1 MAFSFGS
8 TPAPAAQGAPT
19 PAPGGFSFGG
29 TPAAPAPSTGG
40 FSFGG
45 ASSSSTT
52 PAPAGGSLFGS
63 TPAPAPTGG
72 GSFGSAAPAPSGG
85 LFGSTPA
92 PAPSTG
98 GLFGSSTP
106 APAAG
111 GIFGSTPAPA
121 SGGLFGSTPA
131 PSTGG
136 LFGSSAPAPSTGGGL
151 FGTPAPATQQSF
163 APQQPAV
170 QLSGN
175 TPYSQLPD
183 NAKKAIDSIY
193 QLMMEHRRT
202 IATVKTMA
210 PSLLIVDDMD
220 DADSATAD
228 GRTSPSSPADAAA
241 GFRRRNSSKK
251 VVDPSSAP
259 LPNQMAALQAQI
271 NTLLQ
276 SVESNLLEAQQ
287 LKAYTGEAV
296 TQAKLHGAWP
306 IESIAARNG
315 VALSGLKQLAG
326 DGSSSSNAWN
336 ALGSSAVPASTL
348 NTSGMNNVDA
358 AALQF
363 IMDRRAASVD
373 RIETMPSPYFLELLQ
388 NFEQRLETVY
398 RDLEAVRSR
407 VAIAEEAERVQSMG
421 SMGLRGDETSLIL
434 SGGDDYA
441 AMTSLML
448 YDGAGAGPAP
458 LYNQLASLARSQ
470 YDHFLRIAAQAA
482 RAHEG
487 LEEVKLRYQRF
498 CITTQGY
505 YDDPFRKADTE
516 EVSREREMQQKIMEK
531 QFASAGAAAAS
542 TAAAPG
548 AAPTPASGGGLFGAT
563 PAPASGGGLF
573 GAAPA
578 PASGGGLFG
587 STPAPA
593 TGGGLFGSNT
603 ASSTG
608 GLFGSNPAPAPS
620 AGGLFGAPA
629 PTAAAP
635 APSTG
640 GLFGTTTPA
649 PATGGLF
656 GSNPAP
662 APTGGQFGSSAA
674 PAPAAGTSLFGAPAA
689 GGLFSAPTTPASTL
703 APRKKSGGRSGR
715 RK

>member
-1 MAFSFGS
+1 MNS
-8 TPAPAAQGAPT
+8 
-19 PAPGGFSFGG
+19 
-29 TPAAPAPSTGG
+29 
-40 FSFGG
+40 
-45 ASSSSTT
+45 
-52 PAPAGGSLFGS
+52 
-63 TPAPAPTGG
+63 
-72 GSFGSAAPAPSGG
+72 APAPSGG
-85 LFGSTPA
+85 LFGSAPA

-111 GIFGSTPAPA
+111 GLFGSTPAPA

-136 LFGSSAPAPSTGGGL
+136 LFGTSAPAPSTGGGL
-151 FGTPAPATQQSF
+151 FGTPAPATQQSV

-175 TPYSQLPD
+175 TPYSQLPE

-202 IATVKTMA
+202 MATVKTMA
-210 PSLLIVDDMD
+210 PSLLIVDDLD
-220 DADSATAD
+220 NADSVAAG

-241 GFRRRNSSKK
+241 GFRRRSSSKT

-259 LPNQMAALQAQI
+259 LPNQMVALQAQI

-276 SVESNLLEAQQ
+276 SAESNLSEAQQ
-287 LKAYTGEAV
+287 LKAYSGEVV

-315 VALSGLKQLAG
+315 VALSGLKELVGSGSALNAG
-326 DGSSSSNAWN
+326 NSLRTS
-336 ALGSSAVPASTL
+336 ALPASTL
-348 NTSGMNNVDA
+348 NTSGMNSVDA

-388 NFEQRLETVY
+388 NFEQRLENVY

-407 VAIAEEAERVQSMG
+407 LAIAEEAERVQSMG
-421 SMGLRGDETSLIL
+421 GMGLCGDETSLIL
-434 SGGDDYA
+434 SDGDDYA

-498 CITTQGY
+498 CIATQGY

-531 QFASAGAAAAS
+531 QFANAGAATAS
-542 TAAAPG
+542 TPAAPG
-548 AAPTPASGGGLFGAT
+548 AAPTTAAGGGLFGAT
-563 PAPASGGGLF
+563 PAPSIGGGLF
-573 GAAPA
+573 GT
-578 PASGGGLFG
+578 
-587 STPAPA
+587 TPAPA
-593 TGGGLFGSNT
+593 TGGGLFGST
-603 ASSTG
+603 PAPTPGGGLFGSTPAPSTG

-620 AGGLFGAPA
+620 TGGLFGAP
-629 PTAAAP
+629 
-635 APSTG
+635 G
-640 GLFGTTTPA
+640 
-649 PATGGLF
+649 
-656 GSNPAP
+656 
-662 APTGGQFGSSAA
+662 
-674 PAPAAGTSLFGAPAA
+674 
-689 GGLFSAPTTPASTL
+689 
-703 APRKKSGGRSGR
+703 K
-715 RK
+715 